1 MSDIAEQLAKLAED
15 GTLVH
20 LADPM
25 RLGVV
30 LDGSLEECARLA
42 HRVAE
47 LEERLRAIRQTVF
60 PYLRER
66 TPHGELTRRGE
77 LACDV
82 EAEADPHPEP
92 EVA

>member
-1 MSDIAEQLAKLAED
+1 VSDIAAKLAKLAED

-20 LADPM
+20 LTDPM
-25 RLGVV
+25 PLGVI

-66 TPHGELTRRGE
+66 TPHGESTRRRE
-77 LACDV
+77 LALDV

-92 EVA
+92 GAA